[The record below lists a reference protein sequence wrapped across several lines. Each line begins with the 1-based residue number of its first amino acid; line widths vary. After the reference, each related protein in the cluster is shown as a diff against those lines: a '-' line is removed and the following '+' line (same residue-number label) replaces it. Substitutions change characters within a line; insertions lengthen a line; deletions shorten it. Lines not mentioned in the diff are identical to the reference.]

1 MAASQARKGAPAGD
15 VDYEIEEED
24 EYYVT
29 RPHTSARRYRQP
41 VQRDTWD
48 DYAQEP
54 ETLAPRRRA
63 NSQASNAGGAA
74 RASRRGAI
82 PQSASRKRRKR
93 SPWFAICAGML
104 LMLLLVVGA
113 GYFASWWQVQQDNA
127 TYGMPRTYQTNA
139 VVGHSDGVN
148 SPSHFIFMNLHNRV
162 IVVEFPGGDSAHA
175 IIYTG
180 PVLSGANSD
189 LTPITGEFR
198 DVNGDGRPDM
208 LVHIQGQT
216 VVFLNTGSKFRPLQP
231 GEQIALPGNG
241 A

>member
-1 MAASQARKGAPAGD
+1 MAASQTRKGAPAGG

-48 DYAQEP
+48 DYAQGQ
-54 ETLAPRRRA
+54 ETPAPRRRTNNPA
-63 NSQASNAGGAA
+63 ANAGGAA
-74 RASRRGAI
+74 SASRRVATS
-82 PQSASRKRRKR
+82 QSAPRKRRKR
-93 SPWFAICAGML
+93 SPWLAICAGML

-113 GYFASWWQVQQDNA
+113 GYFASWWQTQQDNM

-139 VVGHSDGVN
+139 VVGHSDSAN
-148 SPSHFIFMNLHNRV
+148 RPSHFIFMNLHSRV

-198 DVNGDGRPDM
+198 DANGDGRPDM

-216 VVFLNTGSKFRPLQP
+216 VAFVNTGSKFRPLQP
-231 GEQIALPGNG
+231 GEQITLPDN
-241 A
+241 

>member
-54 ETLAPRRRA
+54 ETPAPRRRA

-74 RASRRGAI
+74 RAARRGAI

-104 LMLLLVVGA
+104 LM
-113 GYFASWWQVQQDNA
+113 FSW
-127 TYGMPRTYQTNA
+127 
-139 VVGHSDGVN
+139 
-148 SPSHFIFMNLHNRV
+148 
-162 IVVEFPGGDSAHA
+162 
-175 IIYTG
+175 
-180 PVLSGANSD
+180 
-189 LTPITGEFR
+189 
-198 DVNGDGRPDM
+198 
-208 LVHIQGQT
+208 
-216 VVFLNTGSKFRPLQP
+216 
-231 GEQIALPGNG
+231 
-241 A
+241 